1 MVTSSVVA
9 KDAVL
14 TDVALG
20 VARDAEPHVDVVS
33 RHHAVHRLDRPVTVL
48 AGNSREDVRP
58 MREAHEVGQRVHT
71 IPDDLEGRL
80 ARIFP
85 GLSHRFERTLLL
97 VASDAAR
104 DWWDSGRL
112 RPACVLVT
120 VLAGNLMV
128 AGVNAMAEGN
138 RLHDI
143 PSR

>member
-1 MVTSSVVA
+1 
-9 KDAVL
+9 
-14 TDVALG
+14 
-20 VARDAEPHVDVVS
+20 
-33 RHHAVHRLDRPVTVL
+33 
-48 AGNSREDVRP
+48 
-58 MREAHEVGQRVHT
+58 MREAHEVGKCVHA

-104 DWWDSGRL
+104 DRWDSGRL
-112 RPACVLVT
+112 RPARVLVT

-138 RLHDI
+138 RLHDVL
-143 PSR
+143 SR